1 MLIVCNLKKKEEKA
15 MMKMLALLLAFAG
28 ITASASLALAGAA
41 ARTGINGSMHD
52 INVAGGGTYK
62 ADQFNRTCA
71 FCHTPHNA
79 LPSGLVPAPL
89 WNHAPSTVTLDPYVW
104 ASPANATVAINA
116 DPLIGPSRLCM
127 ACHDGVTAVDSHGS
141 AGSFNG
147 GNTKMTASYT
157 DALGNTAKRYI
168 TDLTVTHPI
177 GFKYADAVSARTDG
191 NQLVLPTTGFIADN
205 ALNYATNA
213 ANFNTN
219 ARGGLTYGTKTIQDT
234 LYGGYLTCASCHDVH
249 NSVNA
254 SPAAATVAAGNSY
267 NYFLYAQEEG
277 SAICLSC
284 HIK

>member
-1 MLIVCNLKKKEEKA
+1 
-15 MMKMLALLLAFAG
+15 MMKKLVILLAFAS

-41 ARTGINGSMHD
+41 AKTGVNGSMHD

-62 ADQFNRTCA
+62 GDQFQRVCA

-79 LPSGLVPAPL
+79 LPSGLAPAPL
-89 WNHAPSTVTLDPYVW
+89 WNHAQSTVTLAPYVW
-104 ASPANATVAINA
+104 ASPANSGIAINA

-127 ACHDGVTAVDSHGS
+127 GCHDGIAAVDSHGS

-147 GNTKMTASYT
+147 GNTPMTASYT
-157 DALGNTAKRYI
+157 DALGNNSKRYI

-177 GFKYADAVSARTDG
+177 GFKYADALAARNSGTTELVQPTQGYIGD
-191 NQLVLPTTGFIADN
+191 NQLLTLG
-205 ALNYATNA
+205 TN
-213 ANFNTN
+213 FDTNT
-219 ARGGLTYGTKTIQDT
+219 RGSLSYSSKTIGDT
-234 LYGGYLTCASCHDVH
+234 LYSGYLTCASCHDVH

-254 SPAAATVAAGNSY
+254 VPADATKAAGNGY

>member
-1 MLIVCNLKKKEEKA
+1 
-15 MMKMLALLLAFAG
+15 MMKKLVILLAFAS
-28 ITASASLALAGAA
+28 ITASASMALAGAG
-41 ARTGINGSMHD
+41 ARTGVNGSMHD

-62 ADQFNRTCA
+62 ADQYNRVCA

-79 LPSGLVPAPL
+79 LPSGLAPAPL
-89 WNHAPSTVTLDPYVW
+89 WNHAQSTVTLDPYVW
-104 ASPANATVAINA
+104 ASPLNSTITINA

-127 ACHDGVTAVDSHGS
+127 GCHDGVTAVDSHGS

-177 GFKYADAVSARTDG
+177 GFKYADAYAARNTGLTADG
-191 NQLVLPTTGFIADN
+191 NQLEPATNGFIPDN
-205 ALNYATNA
+205 TLVSATFDTNNRGALA
-213 ANFNTN
+213 AP
-219 ARGGLTYGTKTIQDT
+219 AGKTIGDT
-234 LYGGYLTCASCHDVH
+234 LYSGYMTCASCHDVH

-254 SPAAATVAAGNSY
+254 KPATATVTAGNSY

>member
-1 MLIVCNLKKKEEKA
+1 MKKLVIL
-15 MMKMLALLLAFAG
+15 LALAG
-28 ITASASLALAGAA
+28 VTASASMALAGSAPK
-41 ARTGINGSMHD
+41 TGINGSWHD
-52 INVAGGGTYK
+52 INYAGTLGTTSYK
-62 ADQFNRTCA
+62 ADQYNRTCA

-79 LPSGLVPAPL
+79 LPNGLAPAPL

-104 ASPANATVAINA
+104 ASPLNAGIAIA
-116 DPLIGPSRLCM
+116 SDPLIGPSRLCL
-127 ACHDGVTAVDSHGS
+127 ACHDGITAVDSHGS

-177 GFKYADAVSARTDG
+177 GFKWADAVAARTDG
-191 NQLVLPTTGFIADN
+191 NQLEPVTNGFIADN
-205 ALNYATNA
+205 SLNYIANA
-213 ANFNTN
+213 ATFNTN
-219 ARGGLTYGTKTIQDT
+219 TRTVTLGTKKIQDV
-234 LYGGYLTCASCHDVH
+234 LYGGYVTCASCHDVH

-254 SPAAATVAAGNSY
+254 APAPSTTTPY

>member
-1 MLIVCNLKKKEEKA
+1 
-15 MMKMLALLLAFAG
+15 MMKKLAILLAIAS
-28 ITASASLALAGAA
+28 ITASASMALAGGAPK
-41 ARTGINGSMHD
+41 TGINGSMHD

-79 LPSGLVPAPL
+79 LSSGLVAAPL
-89 WNHAPSTVTLDPYVW
+89 WNHAQSTVTLDPYVW
-104 ASPANATVAINA
+104 ASPLNATIAINA

-127 ACHDGVTAVDSHGS
+127 GCHDGVTAVDSHGS

-147 GNTKMTASYT
+147 GVTKMTSSYT
-157 DALGNTAKRYI
+157 DALSNTAKRYI

-177 GFKYADAVSARTDG
+177 GFKYADAQAKRTDG
-191 NQLVLPTTGFIADN
+191 SQLVDPNTGFIADN
-205 ALNYATNA
+205 ALNYAASAST
-213 ANFNTN
+213 FNTN
-219 ARGGLTYGTKTIQDT
+219 SRSGLSTGTKTINNV
-234 LYGGYLTCASCHDVH
+234 LYGGYVTCASCHDVH

-254 SPAAATVAAGNSY
+254 APAPSTTNPY

>member
-1 MLIVCNLKKKEEKA
+1 
-15 MMKMLALLLAFAG
+15 MMKKLVVLIAFASL
-28 ITASASLALAGAA
+28 TAGASMALAGSAA
-41 ARTGINGSMHD
+41 KTGINGSWHD
-52 INVAGGGTYK
+52 INYAGQLGTTSYA
-62 ADQFNRTCA
+62 ADQYNRTCA

-79 LPSGLVPAPL
+79 LPNGLVAAPL

-104 ASPANATVAINA
+104 ASPLNAKIGFAS

-127 ACHDGVTAVDSHGS
+127 ACHDGIIAVDSHGS

-147 GNTKMTASYT
+147 GSTKMTASYT
-157 DALGNTAKRYI
+157 DALGKTAKRSI

-177 GFKYADAVSARTDG
+177 GFKWDEAVGARTDG
-191 NQLVLPTTGFIADN
+191 NQLVDKTKGFIPDN
-205 ALNYATNA
+205 QLNYGTTAAT
-213 ANFNTN
+213 ANFDTNT
-219 ARGGLTYGTKTIQDT
+219 RSGTVLSGGSKKIQDT
-234 LYGGYLTCASCHDVH
+234 LYQGYFTCASCHDVH

-254 SPAAATVAAGNSY
+254 VPADATKAAGNGY

>member
-1 MLIVCNLKKKEEKA
+1 MTKK
-15 MMKMLALLLAFAG
+15 LVILLAFAG
-28 ITASASLALAGAA
+28 ITASASMALAGSAA
-41 ARTGINGSMHD
+41 KTGVNGSMHD

-62 ADQFNRTCA
+62 GDQFQRVCA

-79 LPSGLVPAPL
+79 LPSGLAPAPL
-89 WNHAPSTVTLDPYVW
+89 WNHAQSTVTLDPYVW
-104 ASPANATVAINA
+104 ASPANAGIAFNA

-127 ACHDGVTAVDSHGS
+127 GCHDGITAVDSHGS

-147 GNTKMTASYT
+147 GKTPMTSSYT

-177 GFKYADAVSARTDG
+177 GFKYQDALTARANDG
-191 NQLVLPTTGFIADN
+191 NQLQPTTAGYIVDATTLVSGATSFDTNSPAART
-205 ALNYATNA
+205 ALGAT
-213 ANFNTN
+213 
-219 ARGGLTYGTKTIQDT
+219 TKTIGDT
-234 LYGGYLTCASCHDVH
+234 LYSGYLTCASCHDVH

-254 SPAAATVAAGNSY
+254 APLASTVAAGNSY

>member
-1 MLIVCNLKKKEEKA
+1 
-15 MMKMLALLLAFAG
+15 MMKKLVILLAFAS
-28 ITASASLALAGAA
+28 ITASASLALAGSAA
-41 ARTGINGSMHD
+41 KTGVVGSWHD
-52 INVAGGGTYK
+52 ITYLGNAGIDGYK
-62 ADQFNRTCA
+62 ADQYNRVCA

-89 WNHAPSTVTLDPYVW
+89 WNHAQSTVQLDPYAW
-104 ASPANATVAINA
+104 ASPANLAITIYPS

-127 ACHDGVTAVDSHGS
+127 GCHDGITAVDSHGS

-147 GNTKMTASYT
+147 GNTPMSASYP

-177 GFKYADAVSARTDG
+177 GFQYSQAVSVRNVGTDTE
-191 NQLVLPTTGFIADN
+191 LVLPTQGYIADN
-205 ALNYATNA
+205 QVLALGAS
-213 ANFNTN
+213 FNTN
-219 ARGGLTYGTKTIQDT
+219 NRSSLSYSSKTINDT
-234 LYGGYLTCASCHDVH
+234 LYQGYLTCASCHDVH

-254 SPAAATVAAGNSY
+254 APAPTTTTSY

-284 HIK
+284 HVK

>member
-1 MLIVCNLKKKEEKA
+1 
-15 MMKMLALLLAFAG
+15 MMKKLVILLAVAS
-28 ITASASLALAGAA
+28 ITASASLALAGSAA
-41 ARTGINGSMHD
+41 KTGVNGSMHD

-62 ADQFNRTCA
+62 ADQYQRVCA

-79 LPSGLVPAPL
+79 LPSGLAPAPL
-89 WNHAPSTVTLDPYVW
+89 WNHAQSNVTLDPYVW
-104 ASPANATVAINA
+104 ASPLNAGITINA

-127 ACHDGVTAVDSHGS
+127 GCHDGVTAVDSHGS

-147 GNTKMTASYT
+147 GNTKMTSSYT

-177 GFKYADAVSARTDG
+177 GFKYADAVGARLDG
-191 NQLVLPTTGFIADN
+191 NQLVPATTGFIAD
-205 ALNYATNA
+205 ATTLVSGA
-213 ANFNTN
+213 TTFDTNT
-219 ARGGLTYGTKTIQDT
+219 RGTLATTTKKIQDT

-254 SPAAATVAAGNSY
+254 APLASTIAAGNSY

-284 HIK
+284 HVK

>member
-1 MLIVCNLKKKEEKA
+1 
-15 MMKMLALLLAFAG
+15 MMKKLVVLIAFASL
-28 ITASASLALAGAA
+28 TAGASLALAGSAPK
-41 ARTGINGSMHD
+41 TGINGSWHD
-52 INVAGGGTYK
+52 INYAGQLGTTSYK
-62 ADQFNRTCA
+62 ADQYNRTCA

-79 LPSGLVPAPL
+79 IPSGLVPAPL
-89 WNHAPSTVTLDPYVW
+89 WNHAPSTVNLDPYVW
-104 ASPANATVAINA
+104 ASPANAGITFNA
-116 DPLIGPSRLCM
+116 DPLVGPSRLCM

-157 DALGNTAKRYI
+157 DALGTTAKRYI

-177 GFKYADAVSARTDG
+177 GFKYADALTARNKGTGATAD
-191 NQLVLPTTGFIADN
+191 NELVTADNGFIADN
-205 ALNYATNA
+205 ALGYIANA
-213 ANFNTN
+213 GTFNTN
-219 ARGGLTYGTKTIQDT
+219 SRGGIGQTTKKIQDT
-234 LYGGYLTCASCHDVH
+234 LYNGYFTCASCHDVH

-254 SPAAATVAAGNSY
+254 APATGATNSY

>member
-1 MLIVCNLKKKEEKA
+1 
-15 MMKMLALLLAFAG
+15 MMKKLVILLAVAG
-28 ITASASLALAGAA
+28 IAASASMALAGGAA
-41 ARTGINGSMHD
+41 KTGINGSMHD

-62 ADQFNRTCA
+62 GDQFQRTCA

-79 LPSGLVPAPL
+79 LPSGLAPAPL

-104 ASPANATVAINA
+104 ASPANLAGIKFNA

-127 ACHDGVTAVDSHGS
+127 ACHDGITAVDSHGS

-177 GFKYADAVSARTDG
+177 GFKYADAVAARNAAGDTE
-191 NQLVLPTTGFIADN
+191 LVLPTMGYIGDN
-205 ALNYATNA
+205 QLVGTD
-213 ANFNTN
+213 FNTN
-219 ARGGLTYGTKTIQDT
+219 SRGSLTYSTKTINET
-234 LYGGYLTCASCHDVH
+234 LYGGYVTCASCHDVH

-254 SPAAATVAAGNSY
+254 APAASTISAGNSY

-284 HIK
+284 HVK

>member
-1 MLIVCNLKKKEEKA
+1 
-15 MMKMLALLLAFAG
+15 MMKKLVILLAFAS
-28 ITASASLALAGAA
+28 ITASAASALAGAA
-41 ARTGINGSMHD
+41 AATGVNGSMHD

-62 ADQFNRTCA
+62 ADQYQRVCA

-79 LPSGLVPAPL
+79 LPSGLAPAPL

-104 ASPANATVAINA
+104 ASPANATIAFNA

-127 ACHDGVTAVDSHGS
+127 GCHDGVTAVDSHGS

-157 DALGNTAKRYI
+157 DALGNTVKRYI

-177 GFKYADAVSARTDG
+177 GFKYADALAARNVGTDTE
-191 NQLVLPTTGFIADN
+191 LVLPTTGYIASN
-205 ALNYATNA
+205 QLVGTQ
-213 ANFNTN
+213 FNTN
-219 ARGGLTYGTKTIQDT
+219 SRGTLTYSSKTIADT
-234 LYGGYLTCASCHDVH
+234 LYGGYVTCASCHDVH

-254 SPAAATVAAGNSY
+254 APAASTIAAGNSY

-284 HIK
+284 HVK

>member
-1 MLIVCNLKKKEEKA
+1 
-15 MMKMLALLLAFAG
+15 MMKKLAILLAIAS
-28 ITASASLALAGAA
+28 ITASASLALAGGAA
-41 ARTGINGSMHD
+41 KTGVNGSMHD

-62 ADQFNRTCA
+62 ADQFQRVCA

-79 LPSGLVPAPL
+79 LPSGLAPAPL
-89 WNHAPSTVTLDPYVW
+89 WNHAQSTVTLDPYVW
-104 ASPANATVAINA
+104 ASPVNATIAINA

-127 ACHDGVTAVDSHGS
+127 GCHDGVTAVDSHGS

-177 GFKYADAVSARTDG
+177 GFKYADALAARTDG
-191 NQLVLPTTGFIADN
+191 NQLVAPTNGYIADN
-205 ALNYATNA
+205 SLVSAT
-213 ANFNTN
+213 FNTN
-219 ARGGLTYGTKTIQDT
+219 NRTGLTYSTKTIQDT
-234 LYGGYLTCASCHDVH
+234 LYGGYVTCASCHDVH

-254 SPAAATVAAGNSY
+254 APAAATVAAGNSY

-284 HIK
+284 HVK

>member
-1 MLIVCNLKKKEEKA
+1 
-15 MMKMLALLLAFAG
+15 MMKKLVVLIAFA
-28 ITASASLALAGAA
+28 SLTAGASMA
-41 ARTGINGSMHD
+41 VAGSAPKTGINGSWHD
-52 INVAGGGTYK
+52 INYAGSLGTTSYK
-62 ADQFNRTCA
+62 ADQYNRTCA

-79 LPSGLVPAPL
+79 IPSGLVAAPL
-89 WNHAPSTVTLDPYVW
+89 WNHRPSTVTLDPYVW
-104 ASPANATVAINA
+104 ASPLNAGITFAS

-147 GNTKMTASYT
+147 GNTVMTASYT
-157 DALGNTAKRYI
+157 DALGQTAKRFI

-177 GFKYADAVSARTDG
+177 GFKWDDAVAARTDG
-191 NQLVLPTTGFIADN
+191 NQLVPKTNGFIPDN
-205 ALNYATNA
+205 ALNYIGSAAT
-213 ANFNTN
+213 FDTN
-219 ARGGLTYGTKTIQDT
+219 NRTGAVLAGGTKKIQDT
-234 LYGGYLTCASCHDVH
+234 LYQGYFTCASCHDVH

-254 SPAAATVAAGNSY
+254 APALGAANSY